1 MLGVITIL
9 TELNVKNVIIGKQFE
24 NSDNYEEFVNVVKE
38 KNIKVYVVEAGAKI
52 DIEEKVFFN
61 VLWPDSTNVIS
72 QNSINNNAL
81 VCKLYYKNFTMLFT
95 GDIENE
101 AEKIMIYKYKDTNFL
116 SSSVLK
122 VAHHGSK
129 TSSIQNFI
137 ELVNPKI
144 ALIGVGKNNN
154 FGHPSSEVLDRLENC
169 GAKIYRTDENGE
181 ITIIVNDEIK
191 NILYKFNKNVNTT
204 KRK

>member
-38 KNIKVYVVEAGAKI
+38 KNIRVYVVEAGAKI
-52 DIEEKVFFN
+52 DIEEGVFFY

-101 AEKIMIYKYKDTNFL
+101 AEKMMIYKYKDTNFL

-129 TSSIQNFI
+129 TSSIQSFI